1 MGRSN
6 VHTQRT
12 THPPNLAANYFYK
25 NVRPNCQPS
34 PQRGNQ
40 WLINGTM
47 RHNSDT
53 TLCPPY
59 FRLEHNLDLDS
70 YSFQQRWLVTEKP
83 DWIEIIHKIQ

>member
-40 WLINGTM
+40 WLINGTIG
-47 RHNSDT
+47 T
-53 TLCPPY
+53 IQTPLCALHT
-59 FRLEHNLDLDS
+59 FVWNII
-70 YSFQQRWLVTEKP
+70 
-83 DWIEIIHKIQ
+83 WIWIRIPSNKGGW